1 MKITVENIQKGIKY
15 FKHYGFKEFLI
26 RLKEK
31 SEPEEVVYSEWF
43 EKHRISEAVLK
54 EQRAQVRRMKDKPLV
69 SILVPTYKT
78 PEAFLRQMVESVQ
91 KQSYDNWEL
100 CIADATP
107 LGDGNQSNG
116 KDTQMD
122 LILSNQTTSVRLVL
136 EEFKDVR
143 IKYQHLEENA
153 GIAQNTNCALDMATG
168 DYIGLLDHDDLLEP
182 DALYEVV
189 QAVIDGA
196 DMVYTDE
203 DKVLEDLSEY
213 YAPHFKPDFSVDL
226 LRSNNYI
233 THFTVAK
240 KTLVDEIVL
249 EAGSAFRAEFDGAQD
264 YDFILRCSEKAEEIV
279 HIPKVLYHWRMHEG
293 STAANQESKTYAF
306 DAGARAVQAHLD
318 RVGVKGKVET
328 TENLGFYRVKYAL
341 KGTPLVSIII
351 PNKDNTDS
359 LDLCLKSI
367 AKSTYQNYEVIIVEN
382 NSTEEITFQYYEGL
396 KHRDDV
402 PQNLQ
407 VVTWESGGVFNY
419 SAINN
424 YGAGFAKGEYLLLL
438 NNDIEI
444 LTSDWLE
451 EMLSTCQ
458 REEVGIVGARLF
470 YPDDTIQHAG
480 IVVGIGGHARGIAS
494 NMFVGLR
501 KVKDGY
507 LHKSAIQ
514 LNYSAVT
521 AACLMVKRAAFD
533 AVNGLTETLAV
544 AFNDV
549 DFCLK
554 VREKG
559 YLVCY
564 NPYVVAY
571 HYESKSR
578 GEEDSPEKQKRF
590 HGEIDYMRE
599 HWNVILRKGDPYYNI
614 NLSRVKDD
622 YSLGQ

>member
-15 FKHYGFKEFLI
+15 LKHYGFKEFLI

-31 SEPEEVVYSEWF
+31 SEPEEVNYDVWF
-43 EKHRISEAVLK
+43 KKHRISENILS
-54 EQRAQVRRMKDKPLV
+54 EQCAKSKKWRECPLI
-69 SILVPTYKT
+69 SIVVPTYKT
-78 PEAFLRQMVESVQ
+78 PENFLRQMVESVLS
-91 KQSYDNWEL
+91 QSYGNWEL

-107 LGDGNQSNG
+107 LKGTEKNTIIDVIINDY
-116 KDTQMD
+116 KD
-122 LILSNQTTSVRLVL
+122 S
-136 EEFKDVR
+136 R
-143 IKYQHLEENA
+143 IKYQHLGTNA
-153 GIAQNTNCALDMATG
+153 GIAQNTNCAIGMATG
-168 DYIGLLDHDDLLEP
+168 EYIALLDHDDLLEP
-182 DALYEVV
+182 DALFEV
-189 QAVIDGA
+189 IGA
-196 DMVYTDE
+196 ILEGAEMVYTDE
-203 DKVLEDLSEY
+203 DKVSEDLSEY
-213 YAPHFKPDFSVDL
+213 YAPHFKPDFSIDL

-233 THFTVAK
+233 THFTVVSK
-240 KTLVDEIVL
+240 KLVDEV
-249 EAGSAFRAEFDGAQD
+249 GVFNPEFDGAQD
-264 YDFILRCSEKAEEIV
+264 YDFILRCSEVARKIV
-279 HIPKVLYHWRMHEG
+279 HIPKVLYHWRMHKD
-293 STAANQESKTYAF
+293 STAANQESKLYAF
-306 DAGARAVQAHLD
+306 DAGVRAVQAHLD
-318 RVGVKGKVET
+318 RVGVEAQVET

-341 KGTPLVSIII
+341 KSKPLVSIII
-351 PNKDNTDS
+351 PNKDNIDS
-359 LDLCLKSI
+359 LNLCLDSI
-367 AKSTYQNYEVIIVEN
+367 MKSTYKNYEIIIVEN
-382 NSTEEITFQYYEGL
+382 NSTKAETFEYY
-396 KHRDDV
+396 KKISKDI
-402 PQNLQ
+402 Q
-407 VVTWESGGVFNY
+407 VVTYKSNGVFNY

-424 YGAGFAKGEYLLLL
+424 YGEKFANGEYLVLL

-444 LTSDWLE
+444 LTPDWLE

-458 REEVGIVGARLF
+458 RDEVGIVGARLF

-501 KVKDGY
+501 RVKDGY

-521 AACLMVKRAAFD
+521 AACLMVKK
-533 AVNGLTETLAV
+533 AVFKDVGGLTEELAV

-564 NPYVVAY
+564 NPYVMAY

-578 GEEDSPEKQKRF
+578 GSEDSLEKQKRF

-599 HWNVILRKGDPYYNI
+599 HWNKILCNGDPYYNV
-614 NLSRVKDD
+614 NLSRVKND

>member
-1 MKITVENIQKGIKY
+1 MKITVENISKGIKY
-15 FKHYGFKEFLI
+15 LEHYGFKEFLI

-31 SEPEEVVYSEWF
+31 GEPEEVVYNDWF
-43 EKHRISEAVLK
+43 AGHRVTDKQLS
-54 EQRAQVRRMKDKPLV
+54 AQVEEIKRMKVKPMV
-69 SILVPTYKT
+69 SILVPTFKT
-78 PEAFLRQMVESVQ
+78 PEIFLKQMVESVVQ
-91 KQSYDNWEL
+91 QSYDNWEL

-107 LGDGNQSNG
+107 LGEGEEE
-116 KDTQMD
+116 
-122 LILSNQTTSVRLVL
+122 TSVAKFVNEFQDTRIEYLRL
-136 EEFKDVR
+136 EK
-143 IKYQHLEENA
+143 NA
-153 GIAQNTNCALDMATG
+153 GIAGNTNAALAMASG
-168 DYIGLLDHDDLLEP
+168 DYIGLLDHDDLLEL
-182 DALYEVV
+182 DALYEVIL
-189 QAVIDGA
+189 AVKNGA
-196 DMVYTDE
+196 DMIYTDE

-213 YAPHFKPDFSVDL
+213 YAPHFKPDFSIDL

-233 THFTVAK
+233 THFTVVK
-240 KTLVDEIVL
+240 KTLVDDIV
-249 EAGSAFRAEFDGAQD
+249 AKYGMAFRADFDGAQD
-264 YDFILRCSEKAEEIV
+264 YDFILRCTECAKKIT
-279 HIPKVLYHWRMHEG
+279 HIPRILYHWRMHKD
-293 STAANQESKTYAF
+293 STAANQESKLYAF
-306 DAGARAVQAHLD
+306 DAGAKAVQAHLD
-318 RVGVKGKVET
+318 RCGVDGMVES

-341 KGTPLVSIII
+341 KGNPLVSIII

-359 LDLCLKSI
+359 LDLCLESI
-367 AKSTYQNYEVIIVEN
+367 RKSTYKNYEIIVVEN
-382 NSTEEITFQYYEGL
+382 NSTQDATFEYYKQLPE
-396 KHRDDV
+396 DI
-402 PQNLQ
+402 Q

-424 YGAGFAKGEYLLLL
+424 YGAKFAKGEYLLLL

-444 LTSDWLE
+444 LTPDWLE
-451 EMLSTCQ
+451 EMISTCQ

-480 IVVGIGGHARGIAS
+480 IVVGLGGHARGIAS

-521 AACLMVKRAAFD
+521 AACLMVKRCAFD
-533 AVNGLTETLAV
+533 EVNGLTEELAV

-578 GEEDSPEKQKRF
+578 GSEDSPEKQKRF

-599 HWNVILRKGDPYYNI
+599 HWNEILRKGDPYYNI
-614 NLSRVKDD
+614 NLSRVKSD

>member
-1 MKITVENIQKGIKY
+1 MKITFENINKGIKY
-15 FKHYGFKEFLI
+15 LKHYGFKEFLI

-31 SEPEEVVYSEWF
+31 SEPEEVDYVEWF
-43 EKHRISEAVLK
+43 ENHRASENDLREQKAKVQKMAQTLK
-54 EQRAQVRRMKDKPLV
+54 QKPLV
-69 SILVPTYKT
+69 SILVPTFKT
-78 PEAFLRQMVESVQ
+78 PEAFLKQMVESVLN
-91 KQSYDNWEL
+91 QSYDNWEL

-107 LGDGNQSNG
+107 LEEGQEPTEV
-116 KDTQMD
+116 KAILDTFAD
-122 LILSNQTTSVRLVL
+122 ARV
-136 EEFKDVR
+136 
-143 IKYQHLEENA
+143 KYQHLQENA
-153 GIAQNTNCALDMATG
+153 GIAENTNRAFEMATG
-168 DYIGLLDHDDLLEP
+168 DYVGLLDHDDLLEP

-189 QAVIDGA
+189 SAVLSGA
-196 DMVYTDE
+196 DVVYTDE

-213 YAPHFKPDFSVDL
+213 YAPHFKPDFSIDL

-233 THFTVAK
+233 THFTVVK
-240 KTLVDEIVL
+240 KSLIDEV
-249 EAGSAFRAEFDGAQD
+249 GAFNPDFNGAQD
-264 YDFILRCSEKAEEIV
+264 YDFILRCTEKAQRIV
-279 HIPKVLYHWRMHEG
+279 HVPKVLYHWRMHDG

-318 RVGVKGKVET
+318 RTGVSGKVET
-328 TENLGFYRVKYAL
+328 TENLGFYRVKYEL
-341 KGTPLVSIII
+341 KGNPLVSIII
-351 PNKDNTDS
+351 PNKDNIDS

-367 AKSTYQNYEVIIVEN
+367 AKSTYKNYEVIVVEN
-382 NSTEEITFQYYEGL
+382 NSTEEETFAYY
-396 KHRDDV
+396 K
-402 PQNLQ
+402 NLSEDIQ
-407 VVTWESGGVFNY
+407 VVTWESDGVFNY

-424 YGAGFAKGEYLLLL
+424 YGASFAKGEYLVLL

-451 EMLSTCQ
+451 EMISTCQ

-501 KVKDGY
+501 KLKDGY
-507 LHKSAIQ
+507 LHKTAIQ

-521 AACLMVKRAAFD
+521 AACLMVKKKAFEE
-533 AVNGLTETLAV
+533 VGGLTEKLAV

-554 VREKG
+554 VRAKN

-578 GEEDSPEKQKRF
+578 GSEDSPEKQKRF

-599 HWNVILRKGDPYYNI
+599 HWNEILKIGDPYYNI
-614 NLSRVKDD
+614 NLSRVKND

>member
-1 MKITVENIQKGIKY
+1 MKITVENINKGIKY
-15 FKHYGFKEFLI
+15 LKHYGLKEFFI

-31 SEPEEVVYSEWF
+31 NETEDVNYGEWLK
-43 EKHRISEAVLK
+43 KHRVSQGELQKQSALIKQMKTSE
-54 EQRAQVRRMKDKPLV
+54 KPLI

-78 PEAFLRQMVESVQ
+78 PELFLKQMVESVQ

-107 LGDGNQSNG
+107 LDADDLVN
-116 KDTQMD
+116 DMTQ
-122 LILSNQTTSVRLVL
+122 VEAVL
-136 EEFKDVR
+136 NTYSDNR
-143 IKYQHLEENA
+143 IKYLHLKENA
-153 GIAQNTNCALDMATG
+153 GIAQNTNAALEMAAG
-168 DYIGLLDHDDLLEP
+168 EYVALLDHDDVLEP
-182 DALYEVV
+182 DVLYEVV
-189 QAVIDGA
+189 QAVISGA

-203 DKVLEDLSEY
+203 DKVQEDLLEY
-213 YAPHFKPDFSVDL
+213 YAPHFKPDFSIDL

-233 THFTVAK
+233 THFTVVK
-240 KTLVDEIVL
+240 KVLVNEVGNFNP
-249 EAGSAFRAEFDGAQD
+249 AFDGAQD
-264 YDFILRCSEKAEEIV
+264 YDFILRCAEKAKKIV
-279 HIPKVLYHWRMHEG
+279 HIPKILYHWRMHEG
-293 STAANQESKTYAF
+293 STAANQQSKTYAF

-318 RVGVKGKVET
+318 RVGVNAKVET
-328 TENLGFYRVKYAL
+328 TDNLGFYRVRYEI
-341 KGTPLVSIII
+341 KGNPLVSIII
-351 PNKDNTDS
+351 PNKDNVDA

-367 AKSTYQNYEVIIVEN
+367 AKSSYKNYEVIVVEN
-382 NSTEEITFQYYEGL
+382 NSTKEETFAYYKTLSE
-396 KHRDDV
+396 KI
-402 PQNLQ
+402 Q
-407 VVTWESGGVFNY
+407 VVTWESNGVFNY

-424 YGAGFAKGEYLLLL
+424 YGAKFAKGEFLLLL

-444 LTSDWLE
+444 LTPDWLE
-451 EMLSTCQ
+451 EMVSTCQ
-458 REEVGIVGARLF
+458 REDVGIVGARLF

-480 IVVGIGGHARGIAS
+480 IVVGIGGRVRGIAS

-501 KVKDGY
+501 KIKDGY

-521 AACLMVKRAAFD
+521 AACLMVKKTIFEEVD
-533 AVNGLTETLAV
+533 GLTEELAV

-578 GEEDSPEKQKRF
+578 GAEDTPEKQKRF
-590 HGEIDYMRE
+590 HGEIDYMRGR
-599 HWNVILRKGDPYYNI
+599 WNQILNEGDPYYNK

-622 YSLGQ
+622 YSLGAN